1 MKKVFKK
8 LQRVNLCL
16 FPMCQSM
23 PNSLIFVR
31 ELYDY
36 EQNKLYLEYISV
48 FYKTESVITSEDVFL

>member
-1 MKKVFKK
+1 M